1 VINLIARLLINMG
14 AILLIAYLLPK
25 VIWVDGLFSAFM
37 AALLLGIVNT
47 LLRPLLILITLPVT
61 LLTFGFFLLVINGAM
76 LWLVAAL
83 VRGFHVNGFW
93 GAVLGSVLISIT
105 SWVLSRVLYAEK
117 GNR

>member
-1 VINLIARLLINMG
+1 MTLIARLLINMA

-47 LLRPLLILITLPVT
+47 LIRPLLILVTLPIT
-61 LLTFGFFLLVINGAM
+61 LLTLGFFLLVINGLM

-93 GAVLGSVLISIT
+93 GAVFGSILISIIG
-105 SWVLSRVLYAEK
+105 WVLSRILHSEK
-117 GNR
+117 GSR

>member
-1 VINLIARLLINMG
+1 MTFIARLLINMA
-14 AILLIAYLLPK
+14 AILLMAYLLPK

-47 LLRPLLILITLPVT
+47 LIRPLLILITLPIT
-61 LLTFGFFLLVINGAM
+61 LLTLGFFLLVINGLL

-93 GAVLGSVLISIT
+93 GAVFGSILISII
-105 SWVLSRVLYAEK
+105 SWVLSRVLHSEK
-117 GNR
+117 GSR